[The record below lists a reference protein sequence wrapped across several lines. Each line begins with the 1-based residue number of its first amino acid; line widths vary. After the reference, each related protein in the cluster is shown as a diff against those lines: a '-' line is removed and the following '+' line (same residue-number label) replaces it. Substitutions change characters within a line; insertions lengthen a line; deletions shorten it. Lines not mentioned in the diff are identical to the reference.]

1 MFQKRIT
8 EKQYKSELSRLEYL
22 NKSKERNLK
31 LKQEKNKYKNHI
43 KLPSTSKLVLFGMIL
58 LCLEIVVFS
67 EIFIYQ
73 NQDSNGLY
81 ALIGIPVALVPV
93 IWGYYSKSKA
103 ENTKDGI
110 VYDIAMKQ
118 FDNDNSDVVEEDTN
132 SENEAEG

>member
-1 MFQKRIT
+1 MFQKMIT

>member
-1 MFQKRIT
+1 
-8 EKQYKSELSRLEYL
+8 
-22 NKSKERNLK
+22 
-31 LKQEKNKYKNHI
+31 
-43 KLPSTSKLVLFGMIL
+43 MIL

-103 ENTKDGI
+103 ENTKDCI
-110 VYDIAMKQ
+110 V
-118 FDNDNSDVVEEDTN
+118 
-132 SENEAEG
+132 